1 MLRFYPSRGPDPNP
15 TIKIIQIVFCVTFSA
30 GIFHCVTLTFR
41 KKKGKKIKKEG
52 KKREEKIIGC
62 PDLPCS
68 VLSVLPLLLPGTE
81 RTYQLIA
88 LFPSYLE
95 K

>member
-41 KKKGKKIKKEG
+41 KKKGKKRKKEEKRG
-52 KKREEKIIGC
+52 KKK
-62 PDLPCS
+62 
-68 VLSVLPLLLPGTE
+68 
-81 RTYQLIA
+81 
-88 LFPSYLE
+88 
-95 K
+95 

>member
-41 KKKGKKIKKEG
+41 KKQGRKEKRKEKRGKKK
-52 KKREEKIIGC
+52 
-62 PDLPCS
+62 
-68 VLSVLPLLLPGTE
+68 
-81 RTYQLIA
+81 
-88 LFPSYLE
+88 
-95 K
+95 